1 MPVRKRPGGVYSVG
15 GPAATSGLAL
25 VPGDPGAPPAGNLSP
40 GAGRG
45 LDTSG
50 FADRYAAAR
59 PLAFE
64 ATAERRNH
72 NVFRYPAKFHPPI
85 ARKLVELFSAPGD
98 TILDPFCGSGTL
110 LVEGALLGR
119 NCVGTD
125 VDPLAVLVAQAKTGL
140 TDAVA
145 IAEASETFLE
155 WLDDRRG
162 ADLAEWGAFEGDID
176 EEAFGTAKE
185 DLADWIPDLPK
196 IDHWFRRRVVLQLA
210 QLRQR
215 IALNYEGDAERFL
228 TLCFAS
234 IIRNASNADP
244 VPVSGLEVT
253 SHMLAKEK
261 EGRSI
266 DPWRLMKRAIS
277 KTLAATKEFIN
288 DRPAEITCRV
298 FEADARDLDDG
309 MVGKVAAVITS
320 PPYLTAVDYYRRHTL
335 EMYWLGLT
343 AHREERLDLMPRYI
357 GRDRIG
363 LKHLPAAGLPGA
375 AVADAWL
382 PRFPGIRP
390 ERERAFRHY
399 CDGMARSLGRMA
411 DVVTPGGPIVI
422 VAGDV
427 RFCGVQVSMLELM
440 KDLAG
445 ERLVI
450 ADHLWYPIRNRYM
463 SYSRNNEANIAA
475 DHVLVFRERIER
487 GD

>member
-1 MPVRKRPGGVYSVG
+1 VPVRKRPGGVHHAA
-15 GPAATSGLAL
+15 GPAATSEAASGMSRLSA
-25 VPGDPGAPPAGNLSP
+25 AGPLSP
-40 GAGRG
+40 GAA
-45 LDTSG
+45 LKPDPAG

-59 PLAFE
+59 PLAFDS
-64 ATAERRNH
+64 AVERRNH

-85 ARKLVELFSAPGD
+85 ARRLVELFSAPGD

-110 LVEGALLGR
+110 LVEGAILGR
-119 NCVGTD
+119 HCVGTD
-125 VDPLAVLVAQAKTGL
+125 VDPLAVLVARAKTDL
-140 TDAVA
+140 SDSEA
-145 IAEASETFLE
+145 IAKAAETFLGWIE
-155 WLDDRRG
+155 ESRE
-162 ADLAEWGAFEGDID
+162 ADLQRWGSFEEDID
-176 EEAFGTAKE
+176 EESFKDWQEG
-185 DLADWIPDLPK
+185 LADWIPALPK
-196 IDHWFRRRVVLQLA
+196 IDHWFRRRAVLQLA
-210 QLRQR
+210 QIRR
-215 IALNYEGDAERFL
+215 GIGLNHEGDGERFL

-253 SHMLAKEK
+253 SHMVAKEK
-261 EGRSI
+261 QGRVV

-277 KTLAATKEFIN
+277 KTLLATKEFIS
-288 DRPAEITCRV
+288 DRPREVTCGV
-298 FEADARDLDDG
+298 YEADARLLDEG
-309 MVGKVAAVITS
+309 VTGKVAAVVTS

-343 AHREERLDLMPRYI
+343 ARREERLDLMPRYI

-363 LKHLPAAGLPGA
+363 LKHLPTADSPGVT
-375 AVADAWL
+375 VADAWL
-382 PRFPGIRP
+382 PRFSGIRP
-390 ERERAFRHY
+390 DRERAFRHY

-411 DVVTPGGPIVI
+411 DVVAPGGPIVI

-475 DHVLVFRERIER
+475 DHVLVFRERVER